1 MVSSRAGKWSES
13 PSRDYVI
20 DNAAQHLKF
29 NWESQPQPLT
39 QYHSDQIHAEF

>member
-20 DNAAQHLKF
+20 DNAAQHLQEEKKK
-29 NWESQPQPLT
+29 SVKCLRILQRQ
-39 QYHSDQIHAEF
+39 